1 VILER
6 LAADDR
12 ARAERFGRPL
22 VGDEP
27 DGPWCLGPPAGGRAL
42 ASVEAPDLVLP
53 GLDGTP
59 FALRSLRGTK
69 VLLVAWASW

>member
-1 VILER
+1 MILDR
-6 LAADDR
+6 LSADDR
-12 ARAERFGRPL
+12 ARAARVGRPL

-27 DGPWCLGPPAGGRAL
+27 DGPWCLGPAAGGRAL
-42 ASVEAPDLVLP
+42 IGVDAPDLVLP
-53 GLDGTP
+53 GLDGVP